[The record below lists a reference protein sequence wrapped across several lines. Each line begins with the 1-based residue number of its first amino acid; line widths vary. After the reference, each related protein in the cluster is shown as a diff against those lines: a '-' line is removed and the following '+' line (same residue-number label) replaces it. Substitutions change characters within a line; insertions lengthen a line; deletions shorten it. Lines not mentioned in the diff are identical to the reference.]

1 MNRLKLLLFS
11 VSPYIIGYLLSYAM
25 LKFDWYGKIISIISI
40 LFCVYWFFVGYKSYD
55 YVKSTKESI
64 LLGNCFGIVSII
76 LIMLQK
82 VVLGSF
88 MPNIIGYGSQ
98 NFFLPI
104 ISVSSWIEGNL
115 LFFLST
121 HYMDIT
127 FIVSFLLTMVIYYAG
142 YWSRLKRL

>member
-1 MNRLKLLLFS
+1 MNRLKLLIFS
-11 VSPYIIGYLLSYAM
+11 VSPYIIGYLLSYTM
-25 LKFDWYGKIISIISI
+25 LKFNWYGTIISVISI

-64 LLGNCFGIVSII
+64 LLGNCFGIASII

-104 ISVSSWIEGNL
+104 IRVSSWIEGNL

-127 FIVSFLLTMVIYYAG
+127 FIVSFLLMMIIYYAG
-142 YWSRLKRL
+142 YWSRVKRI

>member
-1 MNRLKLLLFS
+1 MNRLKLMLFS
-11 VSPYIIGYLLSYAM
+11 VSPYMIGYLLSYAM
-25 LKFDWYGKIISIISI
+25 LKFNWYGTIISVISI

-82 VVLGSF
+82 VILGSF
-88 MPNIIGYGSQ
+88 MPNIIGHGSQ